1 MSISNSPSLVI
12 QKYLIAQD
20 IFTLPSDGDTWP
32 VYLSS
37 MPDGNDVENNAALVT
52 DEMPSNEQVMAGEVV
67 RHFGISIQVRALDY
81 ETGYLKLKDV
91 LTDLSDVHKVTVIVG
106 ANSYYFWTA
115 SKFGGVSNLGTELG
129 TKRRYNFELKCNITL
144 EEL

>member
-20 IFTLPSDGDTWP
+20 IFTLPSEGDTWP
-32 VYLSS
+32 VFVSS
-37 MPDGNDVENNAALVT
+37 MPDGNDVENNAALVK
-52 DEMPSNEQVMAGEVV
+52 DEAPRNERVMAGDVV
-67 RHFGISIQVRALDY
+67 QHFGISIQVRALDY

-91 LTDLSDVHKVTVIVG
+91 LTDLSDVHKATVIVG
-106 ANSYYFWTA
+106 ANLYYFWTA
-115 SKFGGVSNLGTELG
+115 SKFSGVSNLGTEQG
-129 TKRRYNFELKCNITL
+129 TKRRYWFELKCNITL